1 LFGWAKPVPYNP
13 YNLRPGRFS
22 EAIVAGAGPVS
33 NAAIALV
40 FTIIIRAGVFPAE
53 IGSVFFLIVVVNCM
67 LFLFNLIPIPPL
79 DGSKVLESFLPRAL
93 QHGYA
98 TWRFNLERNPFLG
111 MGIVLVI
118 IIVLGGAFGNAVYGL
133 ARAIA
138 GV

>member
-1 LFGWAKPVPYNP
+1 
-13 YNLRPGRFS
+13 
-22 EAIVAGAGPVS
+22 
-33 NAAIALV
+33 
-40 FTIIIRAGVFPAE
+40 
-53 IGSVFFLIVVVNCM
+53 M